1 MKKLFEIIDSN
12 AMAATGWTL
21 IHSVWQSVAI
31 LLFISALSYFLKPKA
46 NVKYWLNVSGLSL
59 QLFASVFTFLWI
71 FEPSETQSLS
81 RNVLLNYLTLNQ
93 VSFEPKNL
101 SIVQQ
106 AKLLITTNLELIVNI
121 WLFGVAVL
129 LIRFLMSYWYVN
141 TLKIDGISKINAK
154 TDEIFKDLVSKM
166 NFQKTV
172 QIFESSR
179 VTIPM
184 VIGHLKPIILL
195 PVGLATGLTTRQL
208 EAVLAHELAH
218 IKRHDF
224 LVNLLQSIVEILFFF
239 NPAVWFISNQI
250 RKERENCCDDV
261 AVSVTGDKLLL
272 VKALAQIETY
282 RNEPSLAM
290 AFGRRKYTLLERVQR
305 ILGVNRTKSIS
316 YETILGVVAFTVVFG
331 IYMTY
336 QKVSAQT
343 TSKSSKNE
351 TIKSIMLT
359 DSTKKRTATFQIG
372 KNVRVTDDGEVLVE
386 SYKIKVSPEDSAK
399 LAYHHSELEK
409 LQAQMEPFQDKMQA
423 LGQEMQDYGQKIQA
437 IHLPIHQK
445 SSEMGEL
452 GNQIGKLSRQK
463 VRLEFDLED
472 ASDDKTRKELKA
484 KLKETDD
491 KLREIEN
498 KMETYHKEIEKIHVQ
513 NERLYELPMDSL
525 SKLMQQYEEPLE
537 KIAKQMEFHGEAIEK
552 LIPESAKNYN
562 YGGWVSP
569 PVPPSHISRPK
580 QPKAAPKAAP
590 VSPQSP
596 PSPPK
601 PVKRN

>member
-12 AMAATGWTL
+12 VMAATGWTL
-21 IHSVWQSVAI
+21 IHSVWQSIAI
-31 LLFISALSYFLKPKA
+31 LLVISTLSYFLKPKA
-46 NVKYWLNVSGLSL
+46 IIKYWLNVAGLSL
-59 QLFASVFTFLWI
+59 QLFVSFFTFLWI
-71 FEPSETQSLS
+71 FEPSQTQSLS
-81 RNVLLNYLTLNQ
+81 PSLLLNFVIINQ
-93 VSFEPKNL
+93 AGYASGNL
-101 SIVQQ
+101 SFIEEVR
-106 AKLLITTNLELIVNI
+106 LLITTNLELIVNV

-141 TLKIDGISKINAK
+141 TLKIDGISHINPK
-154 TDEIFKDLVSKM
+154 TDEVFRGLVIKM
-166 NFQKTV
+166 NFKKAIQV
-172 QIFESSR
+172 FESSKIT
-179 VTIPM
+179 VPM
-184 VIGHLKPIILL
+184 VVGHIKPIILL
-195 PVGLATGLTTRQL
+195 PVGLATGLTMRQL

-305 ILGVNRTKSIS
+305 ILGISRTKSIS
-316 YETILGVVAFTVVFG
+316 YETFLGILAFSVVFG
-331 IYMTY
+331 IYLTY
-336 QKVSAQT
+336 QKVTAQT
-343 TSKSSKNE
+343 APKTNKNE
-351 TIKSIMLT
+351 ITKSIMLT

-372 KNVRVTDDGEVLVE
+372 KNVRVTDNGEVLVE

-399 LAYHHSELEK
+399 LAYHQNELEK
-409 LQAQMEPFQDKMQA
+409 LQAQMEPYQGKMQA
-423 LGQEMQDYGQKIQA
+423 LGKEMQAYGQKIQA
-437 IHLPIHQK
+437 IYLPINQK
-445 SSEMGEL
+445 SSDMGEI

-472 ASDDKTRKELKA
+472 SRDDKTRKELKA

-498 KMETYHKEIEKIHVQ
+498 KMESYHKEIEKFHVQ
-513 NERLYELPMDSL
+513 NEKLYEIPMDSL
-525 SKLMQQYEEPLE
+525 SKLMQAYEEPLE

-552 LIPESAKNYN
+552 LIPEGARYN
-562 YGGWVSP
+562 NFGNWVSP
-569 PVPPSHISRPK
+569 PSPPSYPSVPEKPK
-580 QPKAAPKAAP
+580 KALKASP
-590 VSPQSP
+590 VSP

-601 PVKRN
+601 PVKRT